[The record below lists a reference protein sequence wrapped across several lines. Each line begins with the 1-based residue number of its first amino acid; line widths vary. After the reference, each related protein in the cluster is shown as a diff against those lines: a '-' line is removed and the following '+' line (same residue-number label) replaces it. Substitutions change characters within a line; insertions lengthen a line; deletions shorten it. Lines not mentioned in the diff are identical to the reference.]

1 LNVILVL
8 IDSLN
13 RHHLSA
19 YETSP
24 VSTPNLD
31 RLFEKAWR
39 FDNHFVGSLPCMP
52 ARREIFAGR
61 KDFLWRPWGPLEPF
75 DDRLPRLLEQRG
87 YSTAIVTD
95 HYHYWEEEANGYM
108 QSVQGA
114 ACPGPRE
121 GLLEATCRQRRARA
135 AVGAEHRAVATR
147 GLGPPLLR

>member
-1 LNVILVL
+1 MNVILVL

-108 QSVQGA
+108 
-114 ACPGPRE
+114 
-121 GLLEATCRQRRARA
+121 
-135 AVGAEHRAVATR
+135 
-147 GLGPPLLR
+147 